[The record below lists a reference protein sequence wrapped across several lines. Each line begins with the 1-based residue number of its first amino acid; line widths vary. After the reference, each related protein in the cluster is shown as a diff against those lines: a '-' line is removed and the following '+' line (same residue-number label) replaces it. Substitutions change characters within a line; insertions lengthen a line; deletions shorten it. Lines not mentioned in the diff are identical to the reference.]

1 MSAKERLKGK
11 LTKDSVTLLP
21 CFYFVEVGEF
31 VYRLVT
37 ELCTTKQLSVGVRVR
52 RC

>member
-11 LTKDSVTLLP
+11 VTKDSVTLLP

-31 VYRLVT
+31 YHSATAPMRIEPLAL
-37 ELCTTKQLSVGVRVR
+37 E
-52 RC
+52 